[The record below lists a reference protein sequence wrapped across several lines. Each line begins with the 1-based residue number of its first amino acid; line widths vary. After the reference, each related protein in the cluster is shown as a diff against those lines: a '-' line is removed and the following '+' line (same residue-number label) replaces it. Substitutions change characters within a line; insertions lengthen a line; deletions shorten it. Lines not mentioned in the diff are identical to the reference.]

1 MKPNALA
8 FPAAPRP
15 SAEALPQPALD
26 RSSRVTTLPHP
37 AVAQRMKAVREAF
50 LQQRLA
56 HQKRRL
62 WRFYLEHNLFEE
74 ARDSRL
80 LMIEHLRSACQQW
93 RVTLGTT
100 R

>member
-1 MKPNALA
+1 M
-8 FPAAPRP
+8 
-15 SAEALPQPALD
+15 D
-26 RSSRVTTLPHP
+26 RSSRVTTLPHA
-37 AVAQRMKAVREAF
+37 AVAQRMAAVREAF

-93 RVTLGTT
+93 RLTLGTT